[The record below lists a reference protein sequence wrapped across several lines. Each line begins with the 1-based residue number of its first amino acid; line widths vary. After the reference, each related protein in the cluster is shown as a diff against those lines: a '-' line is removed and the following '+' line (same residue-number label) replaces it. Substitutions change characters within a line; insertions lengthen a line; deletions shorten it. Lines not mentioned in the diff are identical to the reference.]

1 MNRLLRR
8 VVFPLAL
15 GIVLGALFAFL
26 LGRVLD
32 GAVRERSRRDLA
44 GMLERLSDEFAPD
57 LAGRSDASSR
67 VRLAARQSGTR
78 VTLIASDGRVI
89 ADSDVE
95 TVKLPTL
102 QNHGARPEIVAAR
115 SEGTGFAERRSAT
128 VVEPLLYVA
137 RRIGSA
143 EAPAGYLRLAIRESD
158 LDAAEAPFRATLDR
172 VSLGAGIL
180 VALFVVFG
188 KRRHAVELDRIRA
201 GVADAAEGRR
211 PDGIAGASEETQEVF
226 FALSHFARLVSAE
239 REGSE
244 RARLLARTVF
254 EQVPAGLVVVDRTLA
269 VLDANPAA
277 LRIFGLPRSPSHPAL
292 VDLVRNPSAVA
303 LFQQGVL
310 SGAEGQTGAPRT
322 EVIRLDSGPGRERI
336 VELTVCAVPHG
347 DRPAEPAA
355 IAVVNDVTERERTE
369 TMRRRFVADVS
380 HELRTP
386 IAAVRA
392 AADSFE
398 PEESLSPDLRRFVD
412 IIRRQASDMEFLV
425 SDLMDLAQIESG
437 TVTLQIGPVALE
449 PLLKEVASGLASAAL
464 AREVLIRIA
473 PAPGL
478 TVAADRRRLAQ
489 IFRNLM
495 DNAVKFSPPRSTVE
509 VVPEREGDLR
519 ILVHVKDRGIG
530 IPRSEQGSIFQRF
543 YRVDPSRAKATP
555 GTGLGL
561 AIVKHL
567 LILHGASVE
576 VQSEPGQGSR
586 FTVSLA
592 SAPAPATSTLEESR

>member
-1 MNRLLRR
+1 MNRFIRR
-8 VVFPLAL
+8 AVVPLIL
-15 GIVLGALFAFL
+15 GIAMGGVFALL

-44 GMLERLSDEFAPD
+44 GTLDRLSAEFAPD
-57 LAGRSDASSR
+57 MAGGTDPSAR

-78 VTLIASDGRVI
+78 ITLIAADGRVL

-95 TVKLPTL
+95 SLRLPTL
-102 QNHGARPEIVAAR
+102 ENHKSRPEIVAAER
-115 SEGTGFAERRSAT
+115 EGTGFAERRSAT

-137 RRIGSA
+137 RKIGQA
-143 EAPAGYLRLAIRESD
+143 GDTKGYLRLAIRQSE
-158 LDAAEAPFRATLDR
+158 LDAAEAPFRQTLDR
-172 VSLGAGIL
+172 ISFGAGLL
-180 VALFVVFG
+180 VALFVIFI
-188 KRRHAVELDRIRA
+188 KRRHAIELDRIRG
-201 GVADAAEGRR
+201 GVAEAAGGHRPEGI
-211 PDGIAGASEETQEVF
+211 PGASEETQEVF
-226 FALSHFARLVSAE
+226 FALSNFARLVSAE

-244 RARLLARTVF
+244 RDRLLARTVF

-277 LRIFGLPRSPSHPAL
+277 LRLFGSPRTAEHPAL
-292 VDLVRNPSAVA
+292 VDLVRDPSAVS
-303 LFQQGVL
+303 LFRDGVL
-310 SGAEGQTGAPRT
+310 DGADFAPRSRVVRLETGA
-322 EVIRLDSGPGRERI
+322 GRERI

-347 DRPAEPAA
+347 SRMAEPAA

-369 TMRRRFVADVS
+369 SMRRRFVADVS

-398 PEESLSPDLRRFVD
+398 PDESLPPDLRRFVE
-412 IIRRQASDMEFLV
+412 IIRRQAAEMEFLV

-437 TVTLQIGPVALE
+437 TVTLQVEAVALE
-449 PLLKEVASGLASAAL
+449 PLLHEVAGGLAGTAKSRA
-464 AREVLIRIA
+464 VQIA
-473 PAPGL
+473 VASAPG
-478 TVAADRRRLAQ
+478 VSVSADRRRMAQ
-489 IFRNLM
+489 IFRNLI
-495 DNAVKFSPPRSTVE
+495 DNAIKFSPAGSSIDVLTEKESVSH
-509 VVPEREGDLR
+509 V
-519 ILVHVKDRGIG
+519 LVHVVDRGIG
-530 IPRSEQGSIFQRF
+530 IPRAEQGNIFQRF

-576 VQSEPGQGSR
+576 VHSEPGQGSR
-586 FTVSLA
+586 FTVQLA
-592 SAPAPATSTLEESR
+592 VALTPVAAEEPR

>member
-1 MNRLLRR
+1 
-8 VVFPLAL
+8 
-15 GIVLGALFAFL
+15 
-26 LGRVLD
+26 D

-44 GMLERLSDEFAPD
+44 AMLERLADDFAPD
-57 LAGRSDASSR
+57 LSGRPDAQER

-78 VTLIASDGRVI
+78 VTLIGKDGSVI
-89 ADSDVE
+89 ADSDIE
-95 TVKLPTL
+95 PVKLPTIE
-102 QNHGARPEIVAAR
+102 NHGARPEIVAALR
-115 SEGTGFAERRSAT
+115 DGTGFAERRSAT
-128 VVEPLLYVA
+128 IVEPLLYVA

-143 EAPAGYLRLAIRESD
+143 DQPAGFLRLAIRESE
-158 LDAAEAPFRATLDR
+158 LDAAESPFRRTLER
-172 VSLGAGIL
+172 VALGAGVL
-180 VALFVVFG
+180 VALLVVFIR
-188 KRRHAVELDRIRA
+188 RRHAVELDRIRA

-211 PDGIAGASEETQEVF
+211 PAHLPGASEETQEVF
-226 FALSHFARLVSAE
+226 FALSNFARLVSAE

-277 LRIFGLPRSPSHPAL
+277 LRIFGAPGTSSRPAL

-303 LFQQGVL
+303 LFRH
-310 SGAEGQTGAPRT
+310 GADAQPGAPRT
-322 EVIRLDSGPGRERI
+322 EVIRLDSGPGHERI

-347 DRPAEPAA
+347 SRPGEPAA

-369 TMRRRFVADVS
+369 IMRRRFVADVS

-398 PEESLSPDLRRFVD
+398 PDETLSRDLRRFVD
-412 IIRRQASDMEFLV
+412 IIRRQAADMEFLV

-437 TVTLQIGPVALE
+437 TVTLQVGPVALE
-449 PLLKEVASGLASAAL
+449 PLLQEVASGLASAAKARDVRL
-464 AREVLIRIA
+464 AVGA
-473 PAPGL
+473 APGL
-478 TVAADRRRLAQ
+478 AVAADRRRLAQ
-489 IFRNLM
+489 IFRNLL
-495 DNAVKFSPPRSTVE
+495 DNAVKFSPAGSVVE
-509 VVPEREGDLR
+509 ATAERAGPSR
-519 ILVHVKDRGIG
+519 VLVHVQDRGIG
-530 IPRSEQGSIFQRF
+530 IPHAEQGNIFQRF

-567 LILHGASVE
+567 LIIHGATVE
-576 VQSEPGQGSR
+576 VRSEPGQGSR
-586 FTVSLA
+586 FTVSLPSA
-592 SAPAPATSTLEESR
+592 SEGIPSTAEPRSPS